1 MRQFDSK
8 QILTKLSPIAMAFLA
23 ISHNYSC
30 ASQIPQITE
39 GEHAAI
45 HKSKQDNVADDPL
58 FKIENGKSAVV
69 NGASDIDLGANEHLA
84 RLNGGTLELKAEKTA
99 PGRINFAD
107 GSNQV
112 SFDDNKSIVKIENYH
127 LSSEEQSEGKTPTKT
142 IFSATNG
149 HESHELH
156 LNNVSTK
163 LKNRLIDYRYNPNA
177 KVFIKN
183 DKAHE
188 VETKGFGLIYANKG
202 EINGGT
208 YIGDKVVIQAEK
220 NIDFTINNAE
230 LRSSLS
236 SIGMYD
242 KYDNDYARNYTVG
255 GKLTINDSI
264 IKLSEEDGER
274 EDDAY
279 PAIRL
284 LEHNTTLTINR
295 STIIGGNKIVAVGI
309 VTAGQDKNGQNK
321 PTKVFINDSIID
333 TGSAFGFGMYVP
345 FYDENTP
352 RTVELNNTI
361 MTNRVEYLID
371 GDIGAVSQH
380 DNIPVDIIAKNN
392 SKLSGAFSNYMDY
405 INRLTLKSHS
415 EWKVKG
421 IYDWSNTLRKL
432 TLDEGKVYFAEK
444 DTVLKVREKVSG
456 NGIFGLYADLS
467 TDDVNLAKNT
477 LTFQEGWEGNFE
489 VEIYDVGDGSFK
501 KANGK
506 QLINIPQNN
515 DAHATF
521 YRRHLKGVEELVL
534 RKCPTGWCTYIKPRT
549 ESVVYAANSEAANN
563 MFTLRLHDR
572 LGNVFMQPNKS
583 QAVWLRTIRST
594 HDQQLIGGESTLQG
608 ARNGVQLGGNLYHKQ
623 TPHGNVLAGLMAG
636 YAKYQSTAVNHET
649 DIVANGQVKGYSLG
663 VYGTWYQNNENHTG
677 AYVDSWL
684 NYNWFKNRVSG
695 NKFREEYG
703 SRGLTASIEAGYNF
717 LVLDKT
723 ATNGNQYRVYI
734 QPQLQTRYMAV
745 KGHHVEQNGTQI
757 KPLGQDNLQSRAGI
771 KAYLDAKFMNHIEVA
786 PFVAINSLYQNKG
799 FGVSMDGEKRLID
812 NNKKAFEFEMGADV
826 KLEDKVKLWASFAT
840 QSGKHRD
847 KNKQGQMGLKFEF

>member
-1 MRQFDSK
+1 MTSKQASKQASK
-8 QILTKLSPIAMAFLA
+8 QILTKLSPVAIAFLA
-23 ISHNYSC
+23 ISPNYSC

-45 HKSKQDNVADDPL
+45 HKSRQDNADDPL

-69 NGASDIDLGANEHLA
+69 HGASDIDLGANEHLA

-112 SFDDNKSIVKIENYH
+112 SFGDNKSIVKIENYH
-127 LSSEEQSEGKTPTKT
+127 LTSEEQDKTKA
-142 IFSATNG
+142 IFSATSD
-149 HESHELH
+149 ESHELH
-156 LNNVSTK
+156 LNNVSITSK
-163 LKNRLIDYRYNPNA
+163 GQLIDYRN
-177 KVFIKN
+177 KEKVSVFIKN
-183 DKAHE
+183 DKDHVLE
-188 VETKGFGLIYANKG
+188 SKEGGVIRVVKG

-208 YIGDKVVIQAEK
+208 YIGGREK
-220 NIDFTINNAE
+220 ILFHGVGKLDFTINNAK
-230 LRSSLS
+230 LISPGTLSLIS
-236 SIGMYD
+236 L
-242 KYDNDYARNYTVG
+242 VG
-255 GKLTINDSI
+255 SDSLTNETRGRLTINDSV
-264 IKLSEEDGER
+264 
-274 EDDAY
+274 
-279 PAIRL
+279 
-284 LEHNTTLTINR
+284 LENNSSKTYSTIVRVNEYNTDININR
-295 STIIGGNKIVAVGI
+295 SLMRGNGSAIKSSFLWDKGTRNDTLQNNTRPSK
-309 VTAGQDKNGQNK
+309 VT
-321 PTKVFINDSIID
+321 INDSIID
-333 TGSAFGFGMYVP
+333 TESLLTDNSLVVDVAPIKDFERVI
-345 FYDENTP
+345 
-352 RTVELNNTI
+352 ELNNTK
-361 MTNRVEYLID
+361 MTDKAKYIY
-371 GDIGAVSQH
+371 GDDLQPKNFGFIGKNKSKFSGSISPIA
-380 DNIPVDIIAKNN
+380 NIIP
-392 SKLSGAFSNYMDY
+392 SFSF
-405 INRLTLKSHS
+405 RLESHS
-415 EWKVKG
+415 EWEVKG
-421 IYDWSNTLRKL
+421 GIEQNPVKKIILN
-432 TLDEGKVYFAEK
+432 EGKVYFAEK
-444 DTVLKVREKVSG
+444 GAGLKVREKVSG

-534 RKCPTGWCTYIKPRT
+534 RKCTTGWCTYVKPRT

-594 HDQQLIGGESTLQG
+594 HNQQLIGGESTLQG
-608 ARNGVQLGGNLYHKQ
+608 TRNGVQLGGNLYHKQ

-745 KGHHVEQNGTQI
+745 KGQHVEQNGTQI

-847 KNKQGQMGLKFEF
+847 KNKQGQMGLKFEL

>member
-1 MRQFDSK
+1 M
-8 QILTKLSPIAMAFLA
+8 
-23 ISHNYSC
+23 
-30 ASQIPQITE
+30 
-39 GEHAAI
+39 
-45 HKSKQDNVADDPL
+45 
-58 FKIENGKSAVV
+58 
-69 NGASDIDLGANEHLA
+69 
-84 RLNGGTLELKAEKTA
+84 
-99 PGRINFAD
+99 
-107 GSNQV
+107 
-112 SFDDNKSIVKIENYH
+112 
-127 LSSEEQSEGKTPTKT
+127 
-142 IFSATNG
+142 
-149 HESHELH
+149 
-156 LNNVSTK
+156 
-163 LKNRLIDYRYNPNA
+163 
-177 KVFIKN
+177 
-183 DKAHE
+183 
-188 VETKGFGLIYANKG
+188 
-202 EINGGT
+202 
-208 YIGDKVVIQAEK
+208 
-220 NIDFTINNAE
+220 
-230 LRSSLS
+230 
-236 SIGMYD
+236 
-242 KYDNDYARNYTVG
+242 
-255 GKLTINDSI
+255 
-264 IKLSEEDGER
+264 
-274 EDDAY
+274 
-279 PAIRL
+279 
-284 LEHNTTLTINR
+284 
-295 STIIGGNKIVAVGI
+295 
-309 VTAGQDKNGQNK
+309 
-321 PTKVFINDSIID
+321 
-333 TGSAFGFGMYVP
+333 
-345 FYDENTP
+345 
-352 RTVELNNTI
+352 
-361 MTNRVEYLID
+361 
-371 GDIGAVSQH
+371 
-380 DNIPVDIIAKNN
+380 
-392 SKLSGAFSNYMDY
+392 
-405 INRLTLKSHS
+405 TLKSHS

-421 IYDWSNTLRKL
+421 HGENNRFFNQLKKL
-432 TLDEGKVYFAEK
+432 TLDEGKVYFAGK
-444 DTVLKVREKVSG
+444 DIELRVIDKVSG

-501 KANGK
+501 KAHGK

-534 RKCPTGWCTYIKPRT
+534 SKCPTGWCTYVKPRT

-563 MFTLRLHDR
+563 MFTLRLYDR
-572 LGNVFMQPNKS
+572 IGNVFMQPNKS

-594 HDQQLIGGESTLQG
+594 HNQQLIGGESRLQG
-608 ARNGVQLGGNLYHKQ
+608 VRNGVQLGGNLYHKQ

-649 DIVANGQVKGYSLG
+649 DIVVNGQVKGYSLG

-734 QPQLQTRYMAV
+734 QPQLQMRYMAV

-771 KAYLDAKFMNHIEVA
+771 KAYLDAKFINHIEVA

-826 KLEDKVKLWASFAT
+826 KLKDKVKLWASFAT

>member
-1 MRQFDSK
+1 
-8 QILTKLSPIAMAFLA
+8 IKLSPIAIAFIA
-23 ISHNYSC
+23 ISSNYSY
-30 ASQIPQITE
+30 AAPITE
-39 GEHAAI
+39 GEHEAI
-45 HKSKQDNVADDPL
+45 NKSRQDNSVDPL
-58 FKIENGKSAVV
+58 FNIENGKLAVV
-69 NGASDIDLGANEHLA
+69 NGASDIDLGENEHLA

-112 SFDDNKSIVKIENYH
+112 SFGDKKSIVKIENYH
-127 LSSEEQSEGKTPTKT
+127 LSSEEQSEGRTTTKT

-163 LKNRLIDYRYNPNA
+163 LKNLLIDYRYNPNA

-183 DKAHE
+183 DKAYE
-188 VETKGFGLIYANKG
+188 VETKGFALIYANKG

-220 NIDFTINNAE
+220 NIDFTINNAT
-230 LRSSLS
+230 LRSSVVPISMNYKYS
-236 SIGMYD
+236 SQ
-242 KYDNDYARNYTVG
+242 NDYIG
-255 GKLTINDSI
+255 GKLTINDSVI
-264 IKLSEEDGER
+264 TVSDKER
-274 EDDAY
+274 TNDSIY
-279 PAIRL
+279 PAIWVIDYD
-284 LEHNTTLTINR
+284 TTLTINR
-295 STIIGGNKIVAVGI
+295 STITGEDKAAAVGLRGI
-309 VTAGQDKNGQNK
+309 YRNGHNK
-321 PTKVFINDSIID
+321 LTKIFINDSLID
-333 TGSAFGFGMYVP
+333 TGSAFGFNGSTISQ
-345 FYDENTP
+345 YDLSP
-352 RTVELNNTI
+352 RTIELINTI
-361 MTNRVEYLID
+361 MTDKVKYLL
-371 GDIGAVSQH
+371 GDTEGWSQPH
-380 DNIPVDIIAKNN
+380 DIPLEIIAKNN
-392 SKLSGAFSNYMDY
+392 SKLSGAFNYYYNDY
-405 INRLTLKSHS
+405 QNRLTLKSHS

-421 IYDWSNTLRKL
+421 HGENNRFFNQLKKL
-432 TLDEGKVYFAEK
+432 TLDEGKVYFAGK
-444 DTVLKVREKVSG
+444 DIELRVIDKVSG

-501 KANGK
+501 KAHGK

-534 RKCPTGWCTYIKPRT
+534 SKCPTGWCTYVKPRT

-563 MFTLRLHDR
+563 MFTLRLYDR

-594 HDQQLIGGESTLQG
+594 HNQQLIGGESRLQG
-608 ARNGVQLGGNLYHKQ
+608 VRNGVQLGGNLYHKQ

-649 DIVANGQVKGYSLG
+649 DIVVNGQVKGYSLG

-723 ATNGNQYRVYI
+723 VTNGNQYRVYI
-734 QPQLQTRYMAV
+734 QPQLQMRYMAV

-771 KAYLDAKFMNHIEVA
+771 KAYLDAKFINHIEVA

-826 KLEDKVKLWASFAT
+826 KLKDKVKLWASFAT

>member
-1 MRQFDSK
+1 
-8 QILTKLSPIAMAFLA
+8 MAFLA
-23 ISHNYSC
+23 ISPNYSC

-58 FKIENGKSAVV
+58 FKIESGKSAVV

-84 RLNGGTLELKAEKTA
+84 RLNGGTLELKAEKA
-99 PGRINFAD
+99 VPGRINFAD

-112 SFDDNKSIVKIENYH
+112 SFGDNKSIVKIENYD
-127 LSSEEQSEGKTPTKT
+127 LSSEEQSEDKAKIKT
-142 IFSATNG
+142 IFLANG

-163 LKNRLIDYRYNPNA
+163 LKNLLIDYRNNPNA

-188 VETKGFGLIYANKG
+188 VETKGFALIYANKG

-220 NIDFTINNAE
+220 NIDFTINNAT
-230 LRSSLS
+230 LRSSAVPIHMYYKYS
-236 SIGMYD
+236 SQ
-242 KYDNDYARNYTVG
+242 NDHIG
-255 GKLTINDSI
+255 GKLTINDSVI
-264 IKLSEEDGER
+264 TVSDKER
-274 EDDAY
+274 TNDSIY
-279 PAIRL
+279 PAIWVL
-284 LEHNTTLTINR
+284 DYDTTLTINR
-295 STIIGGNKIVAVGI
+295 STITGEDKAAAVGLRGI
-309 VTAGQDKNGQNK
+309 YPNGQNK
-321 PTKVFINDSIID
+321 LTKIFINDSIID
-333 TGSAFGFGMYVP
+333 TGSAFGFNGSAISQ
-345 FYDENTP
+345 YDNSP
-352 RTVELNNTI
+352 RTIELSNTI
-361 MTNRVEYLID
+361 MTDKVKYLL
-371 GDIGAVSQH
+371 GDTEGWPQPH
-380 DNIPVDIIAKNN
+380 NIPLEIIAKNN
-392 SKLSGAFSNYMDY
+392 SKLSGAFNYFYNDY
-405 INRLTLKSHS
+405 QNSLTLKSHS
-415 EWKVKG
+415 EWKVKENG
-421 IYDWSNTLRKL
+421 ENNGFFNQLKKL
-432 TLDEGKVYFAEK
+432 TLDEGKVYFAGK
-444 DTVLKVREKVSG
+444 DIELRVIDKVSG

-501 KANGK
+501 KAHGK

-608 ARNGVQLGGNLYHKQ
+608 TRNGVQLGGNLYHKQ

-745 KGHHVEQNGTQI
+745 KGQHVEQNGTQI

-826 KLEDKVKLWASFAT
+826 KLKDKVKLWASFAT

>member
-1 MRQFDSK
+1 MTASKQASK

-39 GEHAAI
+39 GEHAEI
-45 HKSKQDNVADDPL
+45 HKSRQDNVADDPL

-107 GSNQV
+107 GSDQV
-112 SFDDNKSIVKIENYH
+112 IFGDNKSIVKIENYH
-127 LSSEEQSEGKTPTKT
+127 LTSEEQDKTKA
-142 IFSATNG
+142 IFSATSD
-149 HESHELH
+149 ESHELH
-156 LNNVSTK
+156 LNNVSITSK
-163 LKNRLIDYRYNPNA
+163 GQLIDYRN
-177 KVFIKN
+177 KEKVSVFIKN
-183 DKAHE
+183 DKDHVLE
-188 VETKGFGLIYANKG
+188 SKEGRVIQVVKG

-208 YIGDKVVIQAEK
+208 YIGGREK
-220 NIDFTINNAE
+220 TLFHGVGKLDFTINNAK
-230 LRSSLS
+230 LISPGTLSLIS
-236 SIGMYD
+236 LVGSDSLTD
-242 KYDNDYARNYTVG
+242 KTRG
-255 GKLTINDSI
+255 RLTINDSV
-264 IKLSEEDGER
+264 
-274 EDDAY
+274 
-279 PAIRL
+279 
-284 LEHNTTLTINR
+284 LENNSSKTHSTIVRVNEYNTDININR
-295 STIIGGNKIVAVGI
+295 SIMRGNGSAIMSFFLWDKGTHNDTILKNNTRPSK
-309 VTAGQDKNGQNK
+309 VT
-321 PTKVFINDSIID
+321 INDSIID
-333 TGSAFGFGMYVP
+333 TESLLSDESFVTDAVP
-345 FYDENTP
+345 LKDFE
-352 RTVELNNTI
+352 RVIELNNTK
-361 MTNRVEYLID
+361 MTD
-371 GDIGAVSQH
+371 K
-380 DNIPVDIIAKNN
+380 AK
-392 SKLSGAFSNYMDY
+392 Y
-405 INRLTLKSHS
+405 INSSDLHPKNYGFIGKNKSKFSGSISPIANIIPNFSFRLESHS
-415 EWKVKG
+415 EWEVKG
-421 IYDWSNTLRKL
+421 SIGQNSVKKIILN
-432 TLDEGKVYFAEK
+432 EGKVYFAEK
-444 DTVLKVREKVSG
+444 GAGLKVREKVSG

-467 TDDVNLAKNT
+467 TDDINLAKNT

-534 RKCPTGWCTYIKPRT
+534 RKCPTGWCTYVKPRT

-608 ARNGVQLGGNLYHKQ
+608 TRNGVQLGGNLYHKQ

-684 NYNWFKNRVSG
+684 NYNWFKNRVLG

-734 QPQLQTRYMAV
+734 QPQLQARYMAV
-745 KGHHVEQNGTQI
+745 KGQHVEQNGTQI

-771 KAYLDAKFMNHIEVA
+771 KAYLDANFMNHIEVT
-786 PFVAINSLYQNKG
+786 PFVAINSLYQSKG

>member
-1 MRQFDSK
+1 
-8 QILTKLSPIAMAFLA
+8 MAFLA
-23 ISHNYSC
+23 ISPNYSF

-45 HKSKQDNVADDPL
+45 HKSRQDNVADDPL
-58 FKIENGKSAVV
+58 FKIESGKSAVV

-112 SFDDNKSIVKIENYH
+112 SFGDNKSIVKIENYH
-127 LSSEEQSEGKTPTKT
+127 LSSEEQSEGRTTTKT

-156 LNNVSTK
+156 LNNVSAK
-163 LKNRLIDYRYNPNA
+163 LKNLLIDYRNNPNA

-208 YIGDKVVIQAEK
+208 YIGDKVVIQAK
-220 NIDFTINNAE
+220 NNIDFTINNAT
-230 LRSSLS
+230 LRSSTVPIFVRYNAS
-236 SIGMYD
+236 SI
-242 KYDNDYARNYTVG
+242 NDHIG
-255 GKLTINDSI
+255 GKLTINDSVI
-264 IKLSEEDGER
+264 TVSDKER
-274 EDDAY
+274 TSDDIY
-279 PAIRL
+279 PAIWVP
-284 LEHNTTLTINR
+284 EFDTTLTINR
-295 STIIGGNKIVAVGI
+295 STITGGDKTTAVALRGI
-309 VTAGQDKNGQNK
+309 FPNGQSK
-321 PTKVFINDSIID
+321 PTKIFINDSLID
-333 TGSAFGFGMYVP
+333 TGSAFGFDGLSIVH
-345 FYDENTP
+345 YDLSP
-352 RTVELNNTI
+352 RTIELSNTI
-361 MTNRVEYLID
+361 MTDKVEYILRD
-371 GDIGAVSQH
+371 STGYSQPHAV
-380 DNIPVDIIAKNN
+380 PLEIIAKNN
-392 SKLSGAFSNYMDY
+392 SKLSGAFNYYYEDY
-405 INRLTLKSHS
+405 YNRLTLKSHS
-415 EWKVKG
+415 EWKVKENG
-421 IYDWSNTLRKL
+421 ENNGFFNQLKKL
-432 TLDEGKVYFAEK
+432 TLDEGKVYFAKEGV
-444 DTVLKVREKVSG
+444 TLKVIDKVSG

-501 KANGK
+501 KAHGK

-534 RKCPTGWCTYIKPRT
+534 RKCPTGWCTYVKPRT

-608 ARNGVQLGGNLYHKQ
+608 TRNGVQLGGNLYHKQ

-649 DIVANGQVKGYSLG
+649 GIVANGRVKGYSLG
-663 VYGTWYQNNENHTG
+663 VYGTWYQNNEDHTG
-677 AYVDSWL
+677 AYIDSWL

-717 LVLDKT
+717 LVSDKT
-723 ATNGNQYRVYI
+723 AANGNQYRVYI

-826 KLEDKVKLWASFAT
+826 KLKDKVKLWASFAT